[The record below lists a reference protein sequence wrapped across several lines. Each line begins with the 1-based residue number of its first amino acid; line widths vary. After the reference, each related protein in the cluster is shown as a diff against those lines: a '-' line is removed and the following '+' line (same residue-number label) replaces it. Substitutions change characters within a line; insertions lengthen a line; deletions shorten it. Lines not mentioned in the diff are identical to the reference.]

1 MSSLGC
7 SEHSAGPVPPFFLV
21 CQSLVNFEDGWAVF
35 RMLATCRR
43 ALDDAW
49 PVANAVRNG
58 KRSLLDAMNYLST
71 GRILLP
77 GFNPEDILAMAL
89 QRLTIWD
96 PPVHRS
102 IRLDN
107 PPAFM
112 QDAFMHGSEGNMQQ
126 WIQAHPQYS
135 GLIPVDALRVMNPQ
149 QEKSDSLQT
158 LLGLL
163 REGQARFFYSPV
175 VSRPDQ
181 PIGEQLLPGPGLVIT
196 LRYVGFPV
204 AMCFRYSTHYYVEK
218 VFKPWFISNVVGVS
232 NAP

>member
-1 MSSLGC
+1 MSNLGC
-7 SEHSAGPVPPFFLV
+7 SENLAGPAPPFFLV
-21 CQSLVNFEDGWAVF
+21 CQSLVDFEDGWAVF

-49 PVANAVRNG
+49 PIANAVRNG
-58 KRSLLDAMNYLST
+58 KRSLLDTMNYLST

-77 GFNPEDILAMAL
+77 GFNPEDVLAMAL

-135 GLIPVDALRVMNPQ
+135 GLIPVDALQVMNPQ

-158 LLGLL
+158 LL
-163 REGQARFFYSPV
+163 
-175 VSRPDQ
+175 
-181 PIGEQLLPGPGLVIT
+181 
-196 LRYVGFPV
+196 
-204 AMCFRYSTHYYVEK
+204 
-218 VFKPWFISNVVGVS
+218 
-232 NAP
+232 